1 MSPRDDDYTSD
12 EGGGGPAPLLDPVG
26 LLERRWKPMAAGL
39 VLGVL
44 ASVGFSFRAEPRYE
58 AEATVLVAPQQ
69 ISERIVEPTIQE
81 DALTRIDALAAE
93 VLSRSNL
100 ARLVE
105 EFDVYPELRNQ
116 ETMGEVVSRMRAD
129 VTIKAVET
137 TSGGDRGMT
146 ARAYAIRFEA
156 SKPEVA
162 AEVANALATLFVD
175 TSFEERH
182 RQHQLTSDFLRR
194 ELARAE
200 QELREQNRLIAD
212 FKEQNRALLPS
223 DLQANLTRLDM
234 LQNQRQSLSLQIA
247 EAGTRIASLASDDH
261 SSPEA
266 KLAALHQELERL
278 RSIQTERHPDVVE
291 LKRRIEQLE
300 RDPASSGPGQD
311 ESPRGLLQAADRTL
325 GVLRGQLAATEHEL
339 SALDAKIGK
348 MPAVQEDLASL
359 EEKASILRENYLDF
373 LRKVQDAELDEN
385 LLKAQQ
391 GERVSVLNP
400 AEPPSQPMHG
410 QWQYLGFGLFAS
422 LGLALVVGIALE
434 FADPVVISAEQ
445 VAAALRP
452 ADARLG
458 GAHPLGVGGE
468 RSADRPADL
477 RGELEQLL
485 LGVPP
490 RLHGR
495 RQAHEGELGVARERV
510 ADARDLLPALAA
522 RPTPRRLEP
531 VESLALVRALVRG
544 QQLAREPP
552 ALRQRDLHRARG
564 HHLPA
569 RSGVAEG
576 RVVSAL
582 AVRRRAPV
590 EGHVDRD
597 RRPLGRLE
605 LPREVAVRLEH
616 RALLRRERPF
626 LGERPGTHGAR
637 EAREAGQ
644 RLRASAET
652 RPGAERERGKEEA
665 HRHRNQ
671 TRPLRHRSHL
681 ASATRSAVPTA

>member
-1 MSPRDDDYTSD
+1 VSPRDDDYTSD
-12 EGGGGPAPLLDPVG
+12 DPLG
-26 LLERRWKPMAAGL
+26 LLERRWKFMAVAL

-44 ASVGFSFRAEPRYE
+44 ASVGFSFRAQPRYE

-81 DALTRIDALAAE
+81 DSLARIDALAAE

-105 EFDVYPELRNQ
+105 QFDVYPELRKR

-129 VTIKAVET
+129 VSISAVET

-156 SKPEVA
+156 SKPDVA

-200 QELREQNRLIAD
+200 TELREQNRLISD
-212 FKEQNRALLPS
+212 FKQGNRALLPS

-247 EAGTRIASLASDDH
+247 EAGTRIASLASSDERN
-261 SSPEA
+261 SPAE
-266 KLAALHQELERL
+266 KLTTLRQELARL
-278 RSIQTERHPDVVE
+278 RSTKTERHPDVVE

-300 RDPASSGPGQD
+300 QDPAASGPAPHD

-325 GVLRGQLAATEHEL
+325 GVLRAQLASTEQEL

-400 AEPPSQPMHG
+400 AEPPSQPMRG
-410 QWQYLGFGLFAS
+410 RWQYLGFGLFAS
-422 LGLALVVGIALE
+422 LGLALVVGVALE
-434 FADPVVISAEQ
+434 FVDPVVLSAEQ
-445 VAAALRP
+445 VAQLSGLP
-452 ADARLG
+452 TLG
-458 GAHPLGVGGE
+458 
-468 RSADRPADL
+468 S
-477 RGELEQLL
+477 
-485 LGVPP
+485 
-490 RLHGR
+490 
-495 RQAHEGELGVARERV
+495 VARIR
-510 ADARDLLPALAA
+510 
-522 RPTPRRLEP
+522 
-531 VESLALVRALVRG
+531 
-544 QQLAREPP
+544 
-552 ALRQRDLHRARG
+552 
-564 HHLPA
+564 
-569 RSGVAEG
+569 
-576 RVVSAL
+576 
-582 AVRRRAPV
+582 
-590 EGHVDRD
+590 
-597 RRPLGRLE
+597 
-605 LPREVAVRLEH
+605 
-616 RALLRRERPF
+616 
-626 LGERPGTHGAR
+626 
-637 EAREAGQ
+637 
-644 RLRASAET
+644 
-652 RPGAERERGKEEA
+652 
-665 HRHRNQ
+665 
-671 TRPLRHRSHL
+671 
-681 ASATRSAVPTA
+681 